1 MRRSRIYGRRLR
13 NILRSDVESAVRVRG
28 QMRRA
33 GYGHEDNRGSL
44 HVASQPLFVIDALSI
59 LCIRSVLS
67 VNDYFPD
74 CVTVTFGGL
83 SRVKTATVF

>member
-1 MRRSRIYGRRLR
+1 
-13 NILRSDVESAVRVRG
+13 
-28 QMRRA
+28 
-33 GYGHEDNRGSL
+33 
-44 HVASQPLFVIDALSI
+44 VASQPLFVIDALSI